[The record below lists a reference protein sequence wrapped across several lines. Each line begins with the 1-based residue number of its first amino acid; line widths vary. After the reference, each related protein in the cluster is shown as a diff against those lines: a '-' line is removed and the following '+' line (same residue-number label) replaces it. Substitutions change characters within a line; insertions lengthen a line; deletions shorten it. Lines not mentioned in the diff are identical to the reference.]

1 MYIELVAMQ
10 CTACVFLCTNYMRV
24 SRVMWHMMCN
34 VIYMY
39 NVCVCVCRSAN
50 RCLLKVAHM
59 SALLQ
64 HFEKAAGIFEEV
76 CTSYL

>member
-1 MYIELVAMQ
+1 MYV
-10 CTACVFLCTNYMRV
+10 YMF
-24 SRVMWHMMCN
+24 
-34 VIYMY
+34 IYMY

-59 SALLQ
+59 SAQLQ